1 MKPCTSHGQQRR
13 GAEFIAHEGAR
24 GIGIALRDLRLRR
37 GVLVAG
43 IIRDRKPM
51 IPTGDDMI
59 LDGDRVVVIAS
70 GMCLRDLSDIFE
82 K

>member
-1 MKPCTSHGQQRR
+1 
-13 GAEFIAHEGAR
+13 
-24 GIGIALRDLRLRR
+24 
-37 GVLVAG
+37 
-43 IIRDRKPM
+43 M

>member
-1 MKPCTSHGQQRR
+1 M
-13 GAEFIAHEGAR
+13 EAR
-24 GIGIALRDLRLRR
+24 FGIALRDLRLRR